1 MKGFRPPEYTM
12 TPNKFFDELLP
23 ELGYAELKVL
33 LCIFRQTF
41 GWHRP
46 TVKMSVRK
54 IAKATGLSAHH
65 TFDAGVAL
73 EARGLVRKVSTLGES
88 TEWEI
93 LFEGVTLGEQP
104 STISE
109 QGVHPAKSKSP
120 VKEIKETIK
129 EKEEEQAQVF
139 RAYSSEI
146 GMLTPMIAD
155 SINEWIKDGFPV
167 KWMCDAIHEAA
178 LQNKRNWKYCEA
190 IIKRWDAQGSQ
201 EEMKKPV
208 KGYKQKPNEPKAFE
222 AIREFMKSQ
231 GVDNGDITGS
241 IQNDSAYQRG
251 VPQLECKPIHDPSL
265 L

>member
-54 IAKATGLSAHH
+54 IAKSTGLSAHH
-65 TFDAGVAL
+65 AFDAGVAL
-73 EARGLVRKVSTLGES
+73 EARGLVRKVSTLGEP

-104 STISE
+104 STLSE

-201 EEMKKPV
+201 EAMTKPQ
-208 KGYKQKPNEPKAFE
+208 GKPNTYKPRDLIQERYGGIMEWLKE
-222 AIREFMKSQ
+222 AEAN
-231 GVDNGDITGS
+231 DNNATNGDINGA
-241 IQNDSAYQRG
+241 NRGG
-251 VPQLECKPIHDPSL
+251 VPQLKA
-265 L
+265 

>member
-1 MKGFRPPEYTM
+1 MKGFESPTFTM
-12 TPNKFFDELLP
+12 IPNDFFALAPDMSLSELQI
-23 ELGYAELKVL
+23 L
-33 LCIFRQTF
+33 LYLMRETF

-46 TVKMSVRK
+46 QTTITIRQLARS
-54 IAKATGLSAHH
+54 TGLSTRSIVDGA
-65 TFDAGVAL
+65 AKL
-73 EARGLVRKVSTLGES
+73 EERGLLRRIVPPNKVTVWECVVESSTSALYFS
-88 TEWEI
+88 QHR
-93 LFEGVTLGEQP
+93 VVP
-104 STISE
+104 R
-109 QGVHPAKSKSP
+109 KSKPP

-129 EKEEEQAQVF
+129 EKKEEQAQVF

-146 GMLTPMIAD
+146 GILTPMIAD
-155 SINEWIKDGFPV
+155 SINEWIKDGFPI

-208 KGYKQKPNEPKAFE
+208 NGYKQKPNEPKAFE

-231 GVDNGDITGS
+231 GVDNGDITGN
-241 IQNDSAYQRG
+241 IQDDSAYQRG

>member
-54 IAKATGLSAHH
+54 IEKSTGLSAHH
-65 TFDAGVAL
+65 AFDAGVAL
-73 EARGLVRKVSTLGES
+73 EARGLVRKVSTLGEP

-104 STISE
+104 STLSE

-201 EEMKKPV
+201 EAMTKPQ
-208 KGYKQKPNEPKAFE
+208 GKPNTYKPRDLIQERYGGIMEWLKE
-222 AIREFMKSQ
+222 AEAN
-231 GVDNGDITGS
+231 DNNATNGDINGA
-241 IQNDSAYQRG
+241 NRGG
-251 VPQLECKPIHDPSL
+251 VPQLKA
-265 L
+265 

>member
-54 IAKATGLSAHH
+54 IAKSTGLSAHH
-65 TFDAGVAL
+65 AFDAGVAL
-73 EARGLVRKVSTLGES
+73 EARGLVRKVSTLGEP

-104 STISE
+104 STLSE

-201 EEMKKPV
+201 EAMTKPQ
-208 KGYKQKPNEPKAFE
+208 GKPNTYKPRDLIQERYGGIMEWLKE
-222 AIREFMKSQ
+222 AEANDNTST
-231 GVDNGDITGS
+231 NGDIDGANRS
-241 IQNDSAYQRG
+241 G
-251 VPQLECKPIHDPSL
+251 VPQLKA
-265 L
+265 

>member
-1 MKGFRPPEYTM
+1 MSKTILAQVAGFTPLIDGVVADVGLVSAAVFGKAWRYCQMSDGVCKASQSRIAEELDLSRDTINAHFAKLVDAGYLEDM
-12 TPNKFFDELLP
+12 TPDLLGLP
-23 ELGYAELKVL
+23 HQYRDTGKANLSISFTGGCRPNPQLPVD
-33 LCIFRQTF
+33 QT
-41 GWHRP
+41 H
-46 TVKMSVRK
+46 TKKEVK
-54 IAKATGLSAHH
+54 
-65 TFDAGVAL
+65 
-73 EARGLVRKVSTLGES
+73 
-88 TEWEI
+88 
-93 LFEGVTLGEQP
+93 
-104 STISE
+104 
-109 QGVHPAKSKSP
+109 
-120 VKEIKETIK
+120 KETK

-146 GMLTPMIAD
+146 GILTPMIAD
-155 SINEWIKDGFPV
+155 SINEWIKDGFPI

-208 KGYKQKPNEPKAFE
+208 SGYKQKPNEPKAFE

-251 VPQLECKPIHDPSL
+251 VPQLECKPVHDPSL

>member
-54 IAKATGLSAHH
+54 IAKSTGLSAHH
-65 TFDAGVAL
+65 AFDAGVAL
-73 EARGLVRKVSTLGES
+73 EARGLVRKVSTLGEP

-104 STISE
+104 STLSE

-201 EEMKKPV
+201 EAMTKPQ
-208 KGYKQKPNEPKAFE
+208 GKPNTYKPRDLIQERYGGIMEWLKE
-222 AIREFMKSQ
+222 AEAN
-231 GVDNGDITGS
+231 DNNATNGDINGANRS
-241 IQNDSAYQRG
+241 G
-251 VPQLECKPIHDPSL
+251 VPQLKA
-265 L
+265 